1 MEGKELYGIDIKT
14 NRYVA
19 YMKHAFILN
28 KEHGTNIALMTTG
41 SMHQEDALYGHKTY
55 YVNEKTCMHHS
66 CLSTT
71 STSST
76 TSQQV

>member
-14 NRYVA
+14 NRYEA

-41 SMHQEDALYGHKTY
+41 SMHQEDAS
-55 YVNEKTCMHHS
+55 MDIRP
-66 CLSTT
+66 TT
-71 STSST
+71 
-76 TSQQV
+76 